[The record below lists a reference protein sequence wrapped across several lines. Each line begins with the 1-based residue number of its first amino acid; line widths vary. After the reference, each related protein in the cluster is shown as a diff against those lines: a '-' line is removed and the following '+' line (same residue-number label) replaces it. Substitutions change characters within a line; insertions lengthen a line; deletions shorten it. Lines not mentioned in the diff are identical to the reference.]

1 MASRLILPVAFILCL
16 GIMWSIWDRGG
27 ETAPPERGKAFI
39 SGDLE
44 RVGSWPGE
52 RAGVR
57 PQDKRPQ
64 YRAGQGRSERPAGER
79 PAGERHEDEQAFLDA
94 MEALEAFEGES
105 LEGLTPLDESAES
118 EAADREQQRLDEAFT
133 GTVASGGS
141 GNTQLAAL
149 PSGQPALPP
158 FAEGDLSD
166 SGSQDTAETPNAE
179 SFTEQERD
187 PGEIPQASPQDIARA
202 QELVTKARAAYWKD
216 VANGGN
222 FIESYDMLLEA
233 IELGAPEA
241 HARIAE
247 LEYWGLGDV
256 PRDQEAAR
264 RRHED
269 GARAG
274 DPMAMFHHAKDLESA
289 GNQHA
294 GTRWL
299 EEAATEGNIHAIRDL
314 ERKSGKFPDFQN

>member
-16 GIMWSIWDRGG
+16 GIMWSIWDGGG
-27 ETAPPERGKAFI
+27 ETAPPERGKAFT
-39 SGDLE
+39 SVDLE
-44 RVGSWPGE
+44 RAGSWPGE
-52 RAGVR
+52 RARVRPQDKR

-64 YRAGQGRSERPAGER
+64 YRAGQGRSERAAGER
-79 PAGERHEDEQAFLDA
+79 PEDEQAFLDG
-94 MEALEAFEGES
+94 MEALEVFEGES

-118 EAADREQQRLDEAFT
+118 EAADREQQRLGEAFT

-149 PSGQPALPP
+149 PSGQPALLP

-166 SGSQDTAETPNAE
+166 SGSQDTAE

-222 FIESYDMLLEA
+222 FIESYEMLLEA
-233 IELGAPEA
+233 VELGAPEA

-274 DPMAMFHHAKDLESA
+274 DPMAMCHHAKNLESA

-299 EEAATEGNIHAIRDL
+299 EEAATGGNIHAIRDL